1 MLVGSLTKTK
11 HKNNMKQASSK
22 KTDEQILRDLVFDDK
37 GKSKMLGGYDN
48 RIPVRLPSGKAV
60 EVWFT
65 QKGTLN
71 FSHPIRKRK
80 VHGGFI
86 QITHQIYYFSKDGTA
101 KKGEIVSEKLEEG
114 ELRQRISKL
123 AQTNKNPNEKQ

>member
-1 MLVGSLTKTK
+1 MNTATHTSP
-11 HKNNMKQASSK
+11 K
-22 KTDEQILRDLVFDDK
+22 KTDERMMLDLVFDDK
-37 GKSKMLGGYDN
+37 GRSKMAGGYDN

-101 KKGEIVSEKLEEG
+101 KKGEIVSENLEEN

-123 AQTNKNPNEKQ
+123 KQFK